1 MKNIKEIYT
10 VIEKYVSKDA
20 LTWILKDCLTKNELE
35 TIAHQCRIESL
46 TNLTTSKSP
55 DLFSREIS
63 QEFFKNPKARELV
76 AHYLNSA
83 TLNEINVISKT
94 SIPELLNKL
103 RDPQSPM
110 IATGQVGKYLWALLV
125 DDRAETMNLI
135 PIFILKVLETIRRFT
150 NILQELKKKE
160 PLQSKVQLPPS
171 PRPAALSKDVMK
183 FQEELTQVRKE
194 LSSSRETIE
203 KLQKKNAQL
212 EDRIQDL
219 QEQYK
224 TTLAEAQHLKHD
236 KNLLTKKIKDLEM
249 DLQSLELRHQNL
261 QELQHKTHQ
270 YEREI
275 KMMKYELD
283 KKNTEMESIL
293 KIKSEYEKHQKLLA
307 QLERRIKDYES
318 QIAHKDEEIYRIKEN
333 IKKESVAKKVT
344 KKIFKSSIPRV
355 GIFVDVQ
362 NIFYAS
368 KEKYE
373 SKLDFQKLLHETLQG
388 RRLVKASAYV
398 VKTPEINQENFIS
411 LLESI
416 GYEVKIKSLKIRLDG
431 SAKGDWDLGIAIDM
445 ISMIE
450 KIDVAV
456 LVSGDGDFVDLVRM
470 LQTKG
475 IRVEVASFLH
485 NTSGDLIDAVDL
497 HFPLDEKILL

>member
-1 MKNIKEIYT
+1 
-10 VIEKYVSKDA
+10 
-20 LTWILKDCLTKNELE
+20 
-35 TIAHQCRIESL
+35 
-46 TNLTTSKSP
+46 
-55 DLFSREIS
+55 
-63 QEFFKNPKARELV
+63 
-76 AHYLNSA
+76 
-83 TLNEINVISKT
+83 
-94 SIPELLNKL
+94 
-103 RDPQSPM
+103 
-110 IATGQVGKYLWALLV
+110 
-125 DDRAETMNLI
+125 
-135 PIFILKVLETIRRFT
+135 
-150 NILQELKKKE
+150 
-160 PLQSKVQLPPS
+160 
-171 PRPAALSKDVMK
+171 
-183 FQEELTQVRKE
+183 
-194 LSSSRETIE
+194 
-203 KLQKKNAQL
+203 
-212 EDRIQDL
+212 
-219 QEQYK
+219 
-224 TTLAEAQHLKHD
+224 
-236 KNLLTKKIKDLEM
+236 
-249 DLQSLELRHQNL
+249 
-261 QELQHKTHQ
+261 
-270 YEREI
+270 
-275 KMMKYELD
+275 MKYELD